1 MANYHFDSTW
11 VVEAP
16 VLNAFDTLRDYEA
29 HPTWWRYV
37 RSTRR
42 AEPRNGSIA
51 VRYEIQSPLLYSLSF
66 DVELE
71 DALRPH
77 LIVTRASGDLS
88 GSGEWLL
95 GESDGV
101 TTIHHRWNVATTK
114 VWMNAVA
121 PLGRPPFRWA
131 HDRIMEDGARGLADV
146 LDAELVA
153 YS

>member
-1 MANYHFDSTW
+1 MADYHFDSTW

-16 VLNAFDTLRDYEA
+16 VDSAFDTLRDYEA
-29 HPTWWRYV
+29 HPTWWRHV

-42 AEPRNGSIA
+42 ADPGNGGIA

-71 DALRPH
+71 QALRPH
-77 LIVTRASGDLS
+77 LILTRASGDLC
-88 GSGEWLL
+88 GTGEWRL
-95 GESDGV
+95 GETDGV

-121 PLGRPPFRWA
+121 PLGRPAFRWA
-131 HDRIMEDGARGLADV
+131 HDRIMEDGARGLAAV

-153 YS
+153 FS